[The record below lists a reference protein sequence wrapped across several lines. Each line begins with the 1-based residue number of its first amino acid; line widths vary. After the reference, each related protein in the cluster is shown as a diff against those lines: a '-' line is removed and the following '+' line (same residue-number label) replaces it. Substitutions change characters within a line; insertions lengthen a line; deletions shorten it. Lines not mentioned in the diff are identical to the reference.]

1 MINFDRLNNKIC
13 LDLSHTF
20 CMTSINVSICSQYLL
35 IFHQHWHSF
44 TCRRP
49 TVLWS
54 FSLQN
59 TNFSRTLTTLNTACT
74 SLFEH
79 LIWSSSLQN
88 CLSVVPTF
96 VISQLTRDFFSL
108 SDLAISKDAA
118 NLISKVEN
126 TNWKGTLWKINSR
139 RCKYYQR
146 KIKVFLSKT
155 IDTSKPIILSRQGW
169 VHILLRQVDNNSQSL
184 LFFCATTTINI
195 LKMPAFV
202 LLPLTSIT
210 IRCSSTSC
218 MCSIMNEFTSTFWL
232 YVRRRLALDWP
243 LSRNIGTTRTLIC
256 ENYWITVLQ
265 NERFSLTLRNFVKTV
280 CRLMYY

>member
-118 NLISKVEN
+118 NLISNVEN
-126 TNWKGTLWKINSR
+126 TNWKRNHMKDKLEEMQVLPKKNQGFSFQNNWYVEADHFKSTR
-139 RCKYYQR
+139 
-146 KIKVFLSKT
+146 LS
-155 IDTSKPIILSRQGW
+155 L
-169 VHILLRQVDNNSQSL
+169 H
-184 LFFCATTTINI
+184 FATTGGQQQSESPFFLRDDDDQYFENASFCT
-195 LKMPAFV
+195 
-202 LLPLTSIT
+202 TS
-210 IRCSSTSC
+210 
-218 MCSIMNEFTSTFWL
+218 F
-232 YVRRRLALDWP
+232 D
-243 LSRNIGTTRTLIC
+243 
-256 ENYWITVLQ
+256 
-265 NERFSLTLRNFVKTV
+265 
-280 CRLMYY
+280 

>member
-108 SDLAISKDAA
+108 SDLEISKDTA

-126 TNWKGTLWKINSR
+126 TNQEKAAA
-139 RCKYYQR
+139 YH
-146 KIKVFLSKT
+146 FLR
-155 IDTSKPIILSRQGW
+155 LNCFCM
-169 VHILLRQVDNNSQSL
+169 LLRWL
-184 LFFCATTTINI
+184 LAIFCLFNGS
-195 LKMPAFV
+195 V
-202 LLPLTSIT
+202 EELLETVTDHEIHIFSFSWSI
-210 IRCSSTSC
+210 IVGG
-218 MCSIMNEFTSTFWL
+218 L
-232 YVRRRLALDWP
+232 
-243 LSRNIGTTRTLIC
+243 
-256 ENYWITVLQ
+256 
-265 NERFSLTLRNFVKTV
+265 
-280 CRLMYY
+280 

>member
-1 MINFDRLNNKIC
+1 MTDWTTKYVLIYPTHFVWLPLMFPYVHNICWFFINIDIHLHAAVLLYFDHSAFKTRIFLELLYSLLPPFLSIWS
-13 LDLSHTF
+13 DLHYKTF
-20 CMTSINVSICSQYLL
+20 CQCFRLFIIHKGSFFRFDQFQMIPTSN
-35 IFHQHWHSF
+35 
-44 TCRRP
+44 R
-49 TVLWS
+49 
-54 FSLQN
+54 
-59 TNFSRTLTTLNTACT
+59 
-74 SLFEH
+74 
-79 LIWSSSLQN
+79 
-88 CLSVVPTF
+88 
-96 VISQLTRDFFSL
+96 
-108 SDLAISKDAA
+108 
-118 NLISKVEN
+118 ISKVEN

-232 YVRRRLALDWP
+232 YVRRLALDWP
-243 LSRNIGTTRTLIC
+243 LSRNISTTRTLIC

-265 NERFSLTLRNFVKTV
+265 NERFSVIWKKFVKTV